1 MKLRFAP
8 AALALLRTPPL
19 IAASSVFEMIASFAQ
34 NAGTASSQPGTL
46 AIGDTGGSLS
56 EVCLTNMIAMQGL
69 QQQSYEDYTA
79 SCAEEANIVI
89 DKSDNATLTNS
100 TVSFSDGGL
109 CDRSIVEAFCE
120 SLDYDMANFGYRY
133 ELERV
138 ETFLVAPETIFTV
151 KDRAIL
157 IHEADCMPKGCP
169 QILDW
174 SAEDY
179 IQLKEAFTEAF
190 LGPPSPDDPGPPP
203 GYELKLSIKQFEGPK
218 DTGDTAKSAKSA
230 KGKGAKKAKS
240 SKR

>member
-8 AALALLRTPPL
+8 AALALLCTPPL
-19 IAASSVFEMIASFAQ
+19 IAASSVFEMIASIAQ

-56 EVCLTNMIAMQGL
+56 KLCLTNMIAMMEMSEREQAGK
-69 QQQSYEDYTA
+69 DYMAT
-79 SCAEEANIVI
+79 CAEEANIVI
-89 DKSDNATLTNS
+89 NNFDPETLTNS
-100 TVSFSDGGL
+100 TVQFTDGGL

-120 SLDYDMANFGYRY
+120 SLDYDMANFVYRM
-133 ELERV
+133 EV
-138 ETFLVAPETIFTV
+138 EAVVTVPVAPETIFTE
-151 KDRAIL
+151 KNRL
-157 IHEADCMPKGCP
+157 ISLHEADCMPKGCP

-174 SAEDY
+174 GVEEYLQLAEASA
-179 IQLKEAFTEAF
+179 
-190 LGPPSPDDPGPPP
+190 GPPSPDDPGPPP
-203 GYELKLSIKQFEGPK
+203 GLELKLSVKRFEGPK